1 MKTTDKQGCNALVEI
16 LVKQGV
22 KRAVLSPG
30 SRNAPV
36 LMAFSRCEAIESY
49 VVVDERTAAFMALG
63 MSQRSGEPVALVCH
77 EEGKLLG
84 LPLNRAL
91 YDEETGAVYDVIAG
105 TFFLCGAPP
114 EEEHFGS
121 LTEPQI
127 AWLSRRFARPELF
140 WKMGER
146 LLVFPTEGG
155 R

>member
-1 MKTTDKQGCNALVEI
+1 MLSKEVYVMKVIVVEPM
-16 LVKQGV
+16 KPP
-22 KRAVLSPG
+22 AVREMEDTLPEMQAVVG
-30 SRNAPV
+30 GPIQAVYP
-36 LMAFSRCEAIESY
+36 FDEAI
-49 VVVDERTAAFMALG
+49 ALI
-63 MSQRSGEPVALVCH
+63 CH

-84 LPLNRAL
+84 LPLNRVL
-91 YDEETGAVYDVIAG
+91 YDAETGTVYDVIAG
-105 TFFLCGAPP
+105 TFFLCSAPP

>member
-1 MKTTDKQGCNALVEI
+1 MLSKEVYVMKVIVVEPMKP
-16 LVKQGV
+16 L
-22 KRAVLSPG
+22 AVREMEDTLPEMQAVVG
-30 SRNAPV
+30 GPIQAVYP
-36 LMAFSRCEAIESY
+36 FDEAI
-49 VVVDERTAAFMALG
+49 ALI
-63 MSQRSGEPVALVCH
+63 CH

-84 LPLNRAL
+84 LPLNRVL
-91 YDEETGAVYDVIAG
+91 YDAETGTVYDVIAG
-105 TFFLCGAPP
+105 TFFLCSAPP

>member
-1 MKTTDKQGCNALVEI
+1 MKVIVVEPM
-16 LVKQGV
+16 KPP
-22 KRAVLSPG
+22 AVREMEDTLPEMQAVVG
-30 SRNAPV
+30 GPIQAVYP
-36 LMAFSRCEAIESY
+36 FDEAI
-49 VVVDERTAAFMALG
+49 ALI
-63 MSQRSGEPVALVCH
+63 CH

-84 LPLNRAL
+84 LPLNRVL
-91 YDEETGAVYDVIAG
+91 YDAETGTVYDVIAG
-105 TFFLCGAPP
+105 TFFLCSAPP